1 MSHPSAS
8 QVHIILEGP
17 YFGIKII
24 CNTLP
29 ITQTT
34 WKKAPVVAREDPFP
48 VLKRRPRDEEKGDGV
63 LGPSEL
69 ITGISQTDAAALRQR
84 IVSSLYASTKRLPGK
99 KGRRVVH
106 RPILAIEPISIPIPT
121 PQLQTH
127 THTPAWYAGRL
138 AAEMPATV
146 DRIAQELK
154 TNEPMSSCPCDS
166 HRQPTSATRDPAT
179 KADLEVFVES
189 YFNRRDAVLARSAK
203 LDRLRERVKAKS
215 LVRNVIDTNEKL
227 EGRVQKRR
235 CCAPPTTRMT

>member
-1 MSHPSAS
+1 MSHPNAS

-17 YFGIKII
+17 HFGTKIV
-24 CNTLP
+24 CSTLA
-29 ITQTT
+29 ITQTVL
-34 WKKAPVVAREDPFP
+34 KKAPIIAHEDPFP
-48 VLKRRPRDEEKGDGV
+48 VKRRSRDEERGDGV

-69 ITGISQTDAAALRQR
+69 MTVISKTDAAALRQR
-84 IVSSLYASTKRLPGK
+84 IVTSLYVSAKRLPGN

-106 RPILAIEPISIPIPT
+106 RPTLTVEPISIPIPT

-127 THTPAWYAGRL
+127 IHTLAWYAGRL

-166 HRQPTSATRDPAT
+166 HRQATAATRDPAT
-179 KADLEVFVES
+179 KADIEVFVES

-203 LDRLRERVKAKS
+203 LDRLRERVKAKCS
-215 LVRNVIDTNEKL
+215 VRNVTDTNEKL
-227 EGRVQKRR
+227 EGHAQKRR
-235 CCAPPTTRMT
+235 RCAPPTTRIA